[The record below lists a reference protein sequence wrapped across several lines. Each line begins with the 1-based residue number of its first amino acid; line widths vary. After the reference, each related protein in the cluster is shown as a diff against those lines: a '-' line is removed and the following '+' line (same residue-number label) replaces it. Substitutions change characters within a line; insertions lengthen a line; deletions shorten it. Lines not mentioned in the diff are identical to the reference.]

1 MRHFGTISMVG
12 LMVLASIV
20 AVFGVSERAL
30 VQSGPIGPLL
40 EFLLPFVIGI
50 WSAVAGYYFGSKRDK
65 FDFHTELDDIL
76 RSQIIERKLIASQSM
91 EKGSVASDLIKE
103 KIKILDETNK
113 IQFETLELQRRLLL
127 EEAEINK
134 ILEIKNEYIA
144 KTISALEET
153 SKK

>member
-1 MRHFGTISMVG
+1 MVG

-30 VQSGPIGPLL
+30 ARSGPIGTLL
-40 EFLLPFVIGI
+40 ELSLPFVIGI
-50 WSAVAGYYFGSKRDK
+50 WSAIAGYYFGSQRGRFGLHSESYDRI
-65 FDFHTELDDIL
+65 LDNIMRKDSLDYNSINERRIVPDI
-76 RSQIIERKLIASQSM
+76 
-91 EKGSVASDLIKE
+91 IKE

-144 KTISALEET
+144 KAISSLEET

>member
-1 MRHFGTISMVG
+1 MRKDS
-12 LMVLASIV
+12 LDYNSIN
-20 AVFGVSERAL
+20 ERRI
-30 VQSGPIGPLL
+30 VP
-40 EFLLPFVIGI
+40 
-50 WSAVAGYYFGSKRDK
+50 
-65 FDFHTELDDIL
+65 DI
-76 RSQIIERKLIASQSM
+76 
-91 EKGSVASDLIKE
+91 IKE

-144 KTISALEET
+144 KAISSLEET

>member
-1 MRHFGTISMVG
+1 
-12 LMVLASIV
+12 
-20 AVFGVSERAL
+20 
-30 VQSGPIGPLL
+30 
-40 EFLLPFVIGI
+40 
-50 WSAVAGYYFGSKRDK
+50 
-65 FDFHTELDDIL
+65 
-76 RSQIIERKLIASQSM
+76 M